1 MEQNVS
7 ISAELDERHSAANAA
22 FVTRNILAYQDIF
35 SPSLV
40 YQQADGTVID
50 RGQLMRDVAL
60 QFRNLSQAK
69 SSYFRESLVAV
80 GDRVTETLVQ
90 TAETQATA
98 FGILHRRRRID
109 RRGDYTWSKSSGVWL
124 IERVKVL
131 SETGFPAGWRIGWRI
146 R

>member
-7 ISAELDERHSAANAA
+7 ISAELDERHRAANAA

-40 YQQADGTVID
+40 YQRADGSLID

-60 QFRNLSQAK
+60 QFRNLSHAK
-69 SSYFRESLVAV
+69 SSYVRERLITA
-80 GDRVTETLVQ
+80 GDGVTETLVQ
-90 TAETQATA
+90 TAEAQSTA
-98 FGILHRRRRID
+98 FGILHRLWTLN

-124 IERVKVL
+124 IERVKIH
-131 SETGFPAGWRIGWRI
+131 SESVASAGWRIGR
-146 R
+146 RHT